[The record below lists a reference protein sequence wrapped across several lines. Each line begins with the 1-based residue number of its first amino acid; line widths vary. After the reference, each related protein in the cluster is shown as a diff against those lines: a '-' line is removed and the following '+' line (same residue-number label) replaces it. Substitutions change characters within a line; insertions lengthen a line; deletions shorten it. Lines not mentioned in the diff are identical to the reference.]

1 MTDQDATAATLAAQR
16 PSLIMR
22 LASAVLGRRG
32 RRKEGTPADLTAD
45 RRLADRVTSLSRLP
59 RGVKLTEELI
69 AGVRVLRT
77 SSGAPSRGTVLFLH
91 GGAYVLGSARD
102 VVGTAHVS
110 VDGGPDVVSVD
121 YRLAPEHPY
130 PAAVED
136 ALAVYRELVRDPGPG
151 RLVVI
156 GESAGGG
163 LTLAL
168 LQKAREEG
176 LPMPAAIVPIFPWA
190 DLSLSGASATA
201 NIGRDLL
208 VRSQLL
214 ENAQWYADGRDLR
227 DPGLS
232 PLFGSFRGFPR
243 TYIPV
248 GQNDL
253 LLDDSRRVV
262 ARMRADDVD
271 VVIEEWPGTIHGF
284 LSVPSAEARQ
294 CRQRIRAFVHEAL
307 PAVTPVASTES
318 S

>member
-1 MTDQDATAATLAAQR
+1 MIDHDAPAATLVTRR

-22 LASAVLGRRG
+22 LAAAIFGRRG
-32 RRKEGTPADLTAD
+32 RRKEGTPADLAAD
-45 RRLADRVTSLSRLP
+45 RRLVRRATSLTRLP
-59 RGVKLTEELI
+59 RGVELTEDVI
-69 AGVRVLRT
+69 AGVRVLRL
-77 SSGAPSRGTVLFLH
+77 SSGAAARGTVLNLH

-102 VVGTAHVS
+102 VATAAHVCAN
-110 VDGGPDVVSVD
+110 GGPDVVSVE

-136 ALAVYRELVRDPGPG
+136 ALAVYRQLVRDPGPD

-190 DLSLSGASATA
+190 DLSLSGTSSTA

-214 ENAQWYADGRDLR
+214 ENAQWYADGHDLR

-232 PLFGSFRGFPR
+232 PLFGSFRDFPR

-262 ARMRADDVD
+262 ARMRDEGVPVTLD
-271 VVIEEWPGTIHGF
+271 EWPGTIHAF
-284 LSVPSAEARQ
+284 VSVPSAEARQ
-294 CRQRIRAFVHEAL
+294 CRQRVRVFVHEAL
-307 PAVTPVASTES
+307 PATSREA
-318 S
+318 